1 MESSTSSAIS
11 SIAIRAISLGSKR
24 SRSRSFEEAKDPLL
38 RGIFTIPILEFLEL
52 PDIQENDYLGFLIF
66 RSKFRKIADE
76 HRSFSF
82 SPR

>member
-24 SRSRSFEEAKDPLL
+24 SRSRSFEEAKDPL

-52 PDIQENDYLGFLIF
+52 PDIQENDYLAFLIF

-76 HRSFSF
+76 HRSFPF